1 MRLKD
6 DVIVLMAEIFAC
18 GRKLLYNIY
27 YFAWRK
33 AMGFFD
39 SLLKSGARKLVSDMV
54 DKAVDGVMGGG
65 NSNGSYNNSGNA
77 APVRNN
83 ANTSNVSKIPR
94 GVGPTCA
101 RIEHVVR
108 TKFPDY
114 ELRKDVPASIMQ
126 AKEGAVPYTYVM
138 FYQGTPIV
146 CINVIDNRNDYS
158 LKRFRLA
165 KEACVQKDT
174 PHFNFFSHLPNDME
188 YIERRLGEFLYA

>member
-1 MRLKD
+1 
-6 DVIVLMAEIFAC
+6 
-18 GRKLLYNIY
+18 
-27 YFAWRK
+27 
-33 AMGFFD
+33 MGFFN
-39 SLLKSGARKLVSDMV
+39 SLLKSGAKRFVSDMV
-54 DKAVDGVMGGG
+54 DKAVDGVIGNG
-65 NSNGSYNNSGNA
+65 NSNSSNNSGNV

-138 FYQGTPIV
+138 FYKSLYV
-146 CINVIDNRNDYS
+146 VARNIITVNAS
-158 LKRFRLA
+158 KIP
-165 KEACVQKDT
+165 KD
-174 PHFNFFSHLPNDME
+174 
-188 YIERRLGEFLYA
+188 